1 MAIPFFI
8 TMPDDTFALSEFPNE
23 SLDYVLGMPLAVKR
37 EYFHK
42 LIESFYPK
50 TLKTGSEYENLLE
63 SYMSSFYTEKLYRSN
78 RFFNE
83 KFTIIYT
90 HTGIIRN
97 IVNDLYFTDDE
108 LITH

>member
-1 MAIPFFI
+1 MTDSFI
-8 TMPDDTFALSEFPNE
+8 LSEFTDE
-23 SLDYVLGMPLAVKR
+23 SLDYVIGMPLKIKR

-50 TLKTGSEYENLLE
+50 ALRIESEYENLIE
-63 SYMSSFYTEKLYRSN
+63 SYISSFYTEKLYRSN

-83 KFTIIYT
+83 KFTIVYT
-90 HTGIIRN
+90 HTGMIRN
-97 IVNDLYFTDDE
+97 IINDLYFIDDD